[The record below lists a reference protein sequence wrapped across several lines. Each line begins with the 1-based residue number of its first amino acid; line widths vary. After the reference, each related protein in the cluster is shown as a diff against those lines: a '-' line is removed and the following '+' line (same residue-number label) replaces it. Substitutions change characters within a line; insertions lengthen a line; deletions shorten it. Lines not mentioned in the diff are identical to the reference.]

1 MKKYGTLIAF
11 GVAVLFGIV
20 AVMLANNWLE
30 TKTSEKLV
38 VKKEAIPMTKVVISN
53 QPLSI
58 GTKLSKDNM
67 ALADWP
73 KANKPV
79 GAFEDM
85 AELEGRI
92 VVAKTVA
99 GAPILSAALAAPG
112 SGVGLVAV
120 IKSGKRAMA
129 IRVDEVIGVGGF
141 ILPNTFVD
149 VISVKNLD
157 TSGKKKK
164 AKTVLERIEVLAIAQ
179 ETFTE
184 EGKAKIVRTVT
195 LELEPKQ
202 AEKLALE
209 TNEGE
214 IHLVLRNPLDEEEE
228 KVEPPKP
235 QPTIAKATRYIPTLK
250 ARVRVPAP
258 SSHAVEVIRG
268 SRPVEKVEFEHV
280 DSEQRI

>member
-20 AVMLANNWLE
+20 AVILANSWLE
-30 TKTSEKLV
+30 TRTSEKLV
-38 VKKEAIPMTKVVISN
+38 VKKEAVPLTKVVISN
-53 QPLSI
+53 QPLDI
-58 GTKLSKDNM
+58 GTMLSADNT

-73 KANKPV
+73 KANVPV
-79 GAFEDM
+79 GAFGAV
-85 AELEGRI
+85 AEVEGRI
-92 VVAKTVA
+92 VVAKMVA
-99 GAPILSAALAAPG
+99 GTPVLSAALAAPG

-120 IKSGKRAMA
+120 IKKGKRAMA

-149 VISVKNLD
+149 VISVQD
-157 TSGKKKK
+157 IDGSKKKK
-164 AKTVLERIEVLAIAQ
+164 AKTVLEKIEVLAIAQ

-214 IHLVLRNPLDEEEE
+214 IHLVLRNPLEEEE
-228 KVEPPKP
+228 VEEVKPVVKKV
-235 QPTIAKATRYIPTLK
+235 AKARTYVPTLK
-250 ARVRVPAP
+250 SRVRVPTP

-268 SRPVEKVEFEHV
+268 SRPVQKVEFEHV
-280 DSEQRI
+280 NSEQRI